1 MLDSDGNCLVTKLL
15 DLLVAD
21 FVVSLVGV
29 SSFTFGDVASFNV
42 SFDELGD
49 LHLGEVHRLVA
60 DVVSLSLHR
69 SVVLDGVEES
79 PCNILD
85 VKEGS
90 LEVGLIKIEGLHGA
104 RLVEKIVDEEID
116 SESWGGSEDGGKS
129 KSNAVSLLEDGGL
142 TSLLGLTVEGDGVA
156 GSVLSADA
164 FNDTVAG
171 ASRSVDDSL
180 VGLEPFAK
188 LFDAGLV
195 QGSGELGLFLAG
207 RVANN
212 GGEMDDDVVAFDQG
226 FVSGSVEDVTFDDG
240 KIGVVENTKKGSR
253 SPSEDIVNG
262 DLVSLLEVKGDH
274 GGTEV
279 TSTAGNEDG
288 FNVLIV
294 SWDSHF

>member
-21 FVVSLVGV
+21 FVVSFVGV

-42 SFDELGD
+42 GFDELGD

-60 DVVSLSLHR
+60 DVVSLSLHG
-69 SVVLDGVEES
+69 SVVLDGEEEGS
-79 PCNILD
+79 GNILD
-85 VKEGS
+85 VEEGS
-90 LEVGLIKIEGLHGA
+90 LEVWLIKIEGLHGA

-116 SESWGGSEDGGKS
+116 SESWGGTEDGGES
-129 KSNAVSLLEDGGL
+129 KSNAVGLLEDGGL
-142 TSLLGLTVEGDGVA
+142 TGLLGLTVEGDGVA
-156 GSVLSADA
+156 GSVLGTDA
-164 FNDTVAG
+164 FDDTVAG
-171 ASRSVDDSL
+171 ASRGVDDSL

-188 LFDAGLV
+188 LFDTGLV
-195 QGSGELGLFLAG
+195 QGSGELGLFFAG

-212 GGEMDDDVVAFDQG
+212 GGEMDDDVVALDEG
-226 FVSGSVEDVTFDDG
+226 FVSGSVEDITFDDS
-240 KIGVVENTKKGSR
+240 KVGVVENTEKGSR
-253 SPSEDIVNG
+253 SPSEDIVDG
-262 DLVSLLEVKGDH
+262 DLVSLLEVGGDH